1 MARYASGPGGI
12 NGAHSASPHEMGLG
26 GHEAAGPDATRG
38 YDVQE
43 YGKIWQALAQEK
55 QWPSVQRFSVIGPSG
70 AEFLETV
77 KGVVSSTTGEEPEKI
92 EVVAKTR
99 FQSVRLDVRC
109 ASPDDFCLLHSRLK
123 SIPKA
128 RFVKSD
134 DIFSVMLNTFDSMPT
149 FPQNGSTWAAETG
162 AKVSEMSL
170 AVKAGT
176 AKPGLQRLGQ
186 VRAPSGHF
194 VPESHLNELARMLDS
209 TSAVSGFRVR
219 RIGINDSVWLVTCP
233 ANPEGW
239 MIKKVPARRRYSGVP
254 TDVENCDA
262 LIRKFPGIVED
273 QRLAFPHSVV
283 AIHSLSAPWSS
294 QASDHVADLL
304 VSRRVPGD
312 QLGVY
317 LAELD
322 LTKSQDQTALEEVC
336 AGVGEMLADFHARYA
351 DPVTGEATYHTDFH
365 PSNVLYEKKTG
376 TLSIVDLT
384 GMGNPGAGD
393 DVQKFER
400 LIFGMA
406 GERYALAFRH
416 RYLAMA
422 KTSVCKTD
430 RSSSKST
437 CASST
442 DALWAVPS
450 FHLPAP
456 PTRTGS
462 FKTLSSLAVP
472 ESGFNPDKHLT
483 TLAFMLSPGRV
494 CEPQLT
500 PLSSKAKAWV
510 LRQGSANECWV
521 IQQASP
527 LFAERCEEFVR
538 LCPSILEDAQL
549 AFPHSAIPL
558 QAHQKQVGSL
568 LVAECS
574 FRTTLEQYAATLDQT
589 TSEDQAKLQKV
600 LTKTFD
606 ILRSSLA
613 KAAGLDRV
621 IG

>member
-1 MARYASGPGGI
+1 M
-12 NGAHSASPHEMGLG
+12 
-26 GHEAAGPDATRG
+26 
-38 YDVQE
+38 
-43 YGKIWQALAQEK
+43 
-55 QWPSVQRFSVIGPSG
+55 
-70 AEFLETV
+70 
-77 KGVVSSTTGEEPEKI
+77 
-92 EVVAKTR
+92 
-99 FQSVRLDVRC
+99 
-109 ASPDDFCLLHSRLK
+109 
-123 SIPKA
+123 
-128 RFVKSD
+128 
-134 DIFSVMLNTFDSMPT
+134 SM
-149 FPQNGSTWAAETG
+149 
-162 AKVSEMSL
+162 

-294 QASDHVADLL
+294 QAGDHVADLL
-304 VSRRVPGD
+304 VSRRAPGD

-322 LTKSQDQTALEEVC
+322 LTKSQDQTTLEEVC

-384 GMGNPGAGD
+384 GMGNPGSGD

-437 CASST
+437 VASST
-442 DALWAVPS
+442 DVLWAVPS

-462 FKTLSSLAVP
+462 FKSLSSLAVP

-483 TLAFMLSPGRV
+483 TLAFMLSPTRV
-494 CEPQLT
+494 CEPQLI
-500 PLSSKAKAWV
+500 PLSSRAKAWV

-527 LFAERCEEFVR
+527 VFAERCEEFVR
-538 LCPSILEDAQL
+538 QCPSVLEDAQL

-558 QAHQKQVGSL
+558 QANQKQVGSL

-574 FRTTLEQYAATLDQT
+574 FRTTLEQYVATLDQT
-589 TSEDQAKLQKV
+589 TNEDQAKLRKV
-600 LTKTFD
+600 LSKIGETLSAVLARYAIFGTESD
-606 ILRSSLA
+606 EDSPRVRLQLRPGNVLYDPTSEAIAFADFSWPGDANAVTALDRLYDTVKSLA
-613 KAAGLDRV
+613 GPMAAEAFQEGYQNAQRSRHRPSVADIFQYGSAFCQPDPVSEVEAASSGSESEEEQREQKASEQCSLM
-621 IG
+621 